1 MVGKGVSFSTFPVPG
16 LNAECSNSHSDSAEG
31 PLEYTVMGM
40 RGGAGNPLE
49 GLLSTITGQKQ
60 DSKSRSKK
68 KRSSGGPKLE
78 KGLRIVK
85 VKPDGRCLFRA
96 LAKGLTHKQGV
107 HISGEKEEHAAD
119 ELRMA
124 VYDALC
130 RSDERAKSFEEVEY
144 SIEHF
149 DGGKSKF
156 CGKLHKPDFWGGE
169 VEILVLSK
177 MLHTPIY
184 VYKSA
189 EEAKMGGYGYIRI
202 AAYGEEW
209 ERTDGKGGMGKPI
222 KVLYGNG
229 NHYDAL
235 L

>member
-1 MVGKGVSFSTFPVPG
+1 M
-16 LNAECSNSHSDSAEG
+16 A
-31 PLEYTVMGM
+31 GM
-40 RGGAGNPLE
+40 RGGAENPLQ
-49 GLLSTITGQKQ
+49 GLISTLTGQKQ
-60 DSKSRSKK
+60 ASKPGSKK
-68 KRSSGGPKLE
+68 KRSSTGGAKIE
-78 KGLRIVK
+78 KGLRIVQ
-85 VKPDGRCLFRA
+85 VKGDGRCLFRA

-107 HISGEKEEHAAD
+107 HISGDREDYAAD

-124 VYDALC
+124 VHDALC
-130 RSDERAKSFEEVEY
+130 RSDERAKSFDEVDY
-144 SIEHF
+144 SIENF
-149 DGGKSKF
+149 DGGKNKY
-156 CGKLHKPDFWGGE
+156 CVRLNRPDFWGGE

-189 EEAKMGGYGYIRI
+189 EEAGLGGYGYTRI

-209 ERTDGKGGMGKPI
+209 ERKDGKGGMGKPI